1 MLKKWNRI
9 GATVIDYSIIMI
21 LIKVTYTLLVVIFPG
36 ILVVKGGGNIFD
48 LILDF
53 SRVLFSL
60 FWSVFIAVFYN
71 VFLTIK
77 LKNTFGKLI
86 LKVNVLDDK
95 SDKKIIRPTKKQ
107 LIKRE
112 AFKWTFIFGTFFL
125 YAFYVLVSILIGKN
139 QFYYDKV
146 ANTKVEVW
154 V

>member
-21 LIKVTYTLLVVIFPG
+21 LIKVTYTLLVVLFPNIF
-36 ILVVKGGGNIFD
+36 IISGGGNIYD
-48 LILDF
+48 LIFDF

-60 FWSVFIAVFYN
+60 FWSVFVAVFYN
-71 VFLTIK
+71 VFLTLK
-77 LKNTFGKLI
+77 FKNTFGKLI
-86 LKVNVLDDK
+86 LKVNVLDEK
-95 SDKKIIRPTKKQ
+95 SDKKIIKPNKQQ

-112 AFKWTFIFGTFFL
+112 SFKWTFIFGTFFL
-125 YAFYVLVSILIGKN
+125 YAFYVLVAILIGKN
-139 QFYYDKV
+139 EFYYDKV

>member
-21 LIKVTYTLLVVIFPG
+21 LIKVTYTLLVVSFPSIF
-36 ILVVKGGGNIFD
+36 IISGGGNIYD
-48 LILDF
+48 LIFDF

-60 FWSVFIAVFYN
+60 FWSVFVAVFYN
-71 VFLTIK
+71 VFLTLK
-77 LKNTFGKLI
+77 FKNTFGKLI
-86 LKVNVLDDK
+86 LKVNVLDEK
-95 SDKKIIRPTKKQ
+95 SDKKIIKPNKKQ

-112 AFKWTFIFGTFFL
+112 SFKWTFIFGTFFL
-125 YAFYVLVSILIGKN
+125 YAFYVLVAILIGKN
-139 QFYYDKV
+139 EFYYDKV